1 MEFLTHEFTFE
12 DLTDKEL
19 YIYMFLLENCHRDEE
34 GNVRGGTYNLL
45 RELEYKRGKNT
56 SKKCTL
62 KDHTVMTL
70 NEFFDCCRSLHKK
83 KFIKKWYYKIHVH
96 SNGGSMDE
104 FSCVLLNYCPEVI
117 KLAKE
122 TFSLR
127 LEIRNGQR
135 ELIELRE
142 YINNN

>member
-1 MEFLTHEFTFE
+1 MEFFTHEFTFE

-19 YIYMFLLENCHRDEE
+19 YIYMFLLGMCRMDEE
-34 GNVRGGTYNLL
+34 GNMRSGIYDLVRS
-45 RELEYKRGKNT
+45 ELEYKNT
-56 SKKCTL
+56 RKKCTL
-62 KDHTVMTL
+62 QDNTVMTL

-96 SNGGSMDE
+96 GNGSSIDE

-117 KLAKE
+117 KLARE
-122 TFSLR
+122 THRLR
-127 LEIRNGQR
+127 AEIKSGER